1 MQRIHRRGPDRRAAP
16 LQKSMY
22 SPVES
27 GGADD
32 QSSTTN
38 STAGDGE
45 NPFWDYVAALKN
57 GSNFTNGTIVPAP

>member
-1 MQRIHRRGPDRRAAP
+1 
-16 LQKSMY
+16 MY